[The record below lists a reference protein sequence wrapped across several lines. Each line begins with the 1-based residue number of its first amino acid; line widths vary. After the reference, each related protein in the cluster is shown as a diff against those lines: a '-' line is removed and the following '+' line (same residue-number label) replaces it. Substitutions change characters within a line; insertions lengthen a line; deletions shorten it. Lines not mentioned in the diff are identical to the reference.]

1 MPQNH
6 QIIPISI
13 LECDQQNQKNV
24 LSDFKWP
31 GHTCLLMV
39 GQQRHTNVHWPC
51 WRRPHEHYFS
61 ITKKLSERLCT
72 RCNKV
77 CWRSG
82 WSSCTGDQSRMG
94 FGFSGLQK
102 KVDLWLRND
111 TVLVLR
117 VKGEVQRNGVETKKN
132 SDKFSNCDSY
142 VTSAHVR
149 CFW

>member
-1 MPQNH
+1 
-6 QIIPISI
+6 
-13 LECDQQNQKNV
+13 
-24 LSDFKWP
+24 
-31 GHTCLLMV
+31 
-39 GQQRHTNVHWPC
+39 
-51 WRRPHEHYFS
+51 
-61 ITKKLSERLCT
+61 
-72 RCNKV
+72 
-77 CWRSG
+77 
-82 WSSCTGDQSRMG
+82 MG

-149 CFW
+149 CF